1 MRSNYW
7 SCSKFADWVRGTDY
21 PDFAEHH
28 EWENLKL
35 QAKAKHPF
43 RWWLAEEAID
53 KVQDFVMFP
62 SDTFYNIK
70 YYIENRWISR
80 THGLTAHPSQIK
92 PGEWCDLSHRF
103 LPCMFNEL
111 VDFVEVELAWSYVR
125 WSDEEVW
132 KKYNV
137 PKFHLRSWRSKE
149 AGLAY
154 LDWASNLTYGTS
166 CGVDESSS
174 NYGKLTSQAEH
185 AIEILALYKW
195 WTEEYP
201 KRQDPS
207 DESGLSDLFDEHEV
221 KYGSMFAKRSEED
234 DAKVKAL
241 LNVNHDIEK
250 QQEDE
255 DTEMMIRLIKV
266 RQGLWT

>member
-80 THGLTAHPSQIK
+80 THG
-92 PGEWCDLSHRF
+92 
-103 LPCMFNEL
+103 
-111 VDFVEVELAWSYVR
+111 
-125 WSDEEVW
+125 
-132 KKYNV
+132 
-137 PKFHLRSWRSKE
+137 
-149 AGLAY
+149 
-154 LDWASNLTYGTS
+154 
-166 CGVDESSS
+166 
-174 NYGKLTSQAEH
+174 
-185 AIEILALYKW
+185 
-195 WTEEYP
+195 
-201 KRQDPS
+201 
-207 DESGLSDLFDEHEV
+207 
-221 KYGSMFAKRSEED
+221 
-234 DAKVKAL
+234 
-241 LNVNHDIEK
+241 
-250 QQEDE
+250 
-255 DTEMMIRLIKV
+255 
-266 RQGLWT
+266 